1 MVGAVHRETG
11 RVVRYASVSRNAA
24 RRRRNGERVLSGAG
38 AKENQATPP
47 SDSRPLA
54 GRRKPRWGWWVLA
67 AVVVVAVGGY
77 LARANIERGP
87 STPPVAVDE
96 EAAGTHTATLDEAV
110 RIAHDVLARMDA
122 ELIDYTG
129 RIVKRERVR
138 GKLGDETEM
147 LFKIRTSRPASAG
160 GSAGDGQP
168 MSVYLKFLKPKSTA
182 GREVI
187 WVEGRNEGNL
197 IAHEGGIFNL
207 ARVHLNPTG
216 LLAMR
221 GSLYPI
227 SEIGFQNLVRQLI
240 RRSEMIAKA
249 GGAEVTFVEDH
260 TFDGRPCLLIQ
271 VRPHATAV
279 SEDAEVDPAI
289 DFWLAEVVLDTERGV
304 PLRYAAYGLPEK
316 PGEEPPLL
324 EEYAYH
330 DVQLNVGLSDADFDP
345 DNPEYNYP

>member
-1 MVGAVHRETG
+1 MESQESQPSGSQSLG
-11 RVVRYASVSRNAA
+11 R
-24 RRRRNGERVLSGAG
+24 
-38 AKENQATPP
+38 
-47 SDSRPLA
+47 
-54 GRRKPRWGWWVLA
+54 RRKPRWGWWILA
-67 AVVVVAVGGY
+67 AVVVATVGSY
-77 LARANIERGP
+77 LARANVERGP

-96 EAAGTHTATLDEAV
+96 GAAGTRLATLDEAV
-110 RIAHDVLARMDA
+110 QIAHDVLARMD
-122 ELIDYTG
+122 EDLIDYTG

-147 LFKIRTSRPASAG
+147 QFKIRTSRPASAG
-160 GSAGDGQP
+160 REGATGDPQP
-168 MSVYLKFLKPKSTA
+168 MSVYLKFLRPKSAT

-197 IAHEGGIFNL
+197 IVHEGGFFNL
-207 ARVHLNPTG
+207 GRLHLDPTG

-240 RRSEMIAKA
+240 RRSEMITEA
-249 GGAEVTFVEDH
+249 GGAEVTFVENH
-260 TFDGRPCLLIQ
+260 TFDDRPCLLIQ

-279 SEDAEVDPAI
+279 TKDAKVDPAI

-345 DNPEYNYP
+345 DNPEYDYP